1 MSHLVALT
9 ECSMMCVGISVN
21 VRSYSAKNQCVTAGP
36 KVRITVSKYERR
48 GIYLSQRIGLPT
60 PLISRRWGESFING
74 FKERKITEFLKHFI
88 LEK

>member
-36 KVRITVSKYERR
+36 KVRITVS
-48 GIYLSQRIGLPT
+48 
-60 PLISRRWGESFING
+60 
-74 FKERKITEFLKHFI
+74 
-88 LEK
+88 